1 MSVNR
6 NISNIIQRRI
16 ANPPQRVRR
25 DGSRFPYRLGLA
37 QGATAVLKQL
47 LIVPDKNGDVCCAY

>member
-1 MSVNR
+1 MFIVLFLFSLPSAPLRPVAMA
-6 NISNIIQRRI
+6 RRE
-16 ANPPQRVRR
+16 
-25 DGSRFPYRLGLA
+25 GSRFPYRLGLA